1 MKEKGIKIAIS
12 GKGGVG
18 KTTLASLLCHILSR
32 KKSKVLAVDADPDAN
47 LGMALGFS
55 SALLAQAT
63 TIAQDEKLIEE
74 RTGAV
79 PGEFGG
85 WFALNPFVEDIP
97 EKYVVKQG
105 NISLLQMGAK
115 STGGTGCACPQ
126 SILLKSLL
134 NHLVVERDEAV
145 IVDMEAGLE
154 HLGRGTAEGVDAFI
168 IVVEPGQRSFAT
180 ARAVAKMAK
189 DLSVQNVYVVVSKL
203 HGVNPSSIK
212 DELQDLNVIGF
223 LPYKVEAVYADL
235 QGKTIFDLCPD
246 LLEEAAAI
254 LERIDDELAEVDEKN
269 QV

>member
-1 MKEKGIKIAIS
+1 MREKGIKIAIS

-18 KTTLASLLCHILSR
+18 KTTLASLLCHILSQR
-32 KKSKVLAVDADPDAN
+32 NSRVLAVDADPDAN

-55 SALLAQAT
+55 PELLAQAT

-79 PGEFGG
+79 PGEFGA
-85 WFALNPFVEDIP
+85 WFTLNPFVEDIP
-97 EKYVVKQG
+97 EKYVVTQD

-115 STGGTGCACPQ
+115 SIGGTGCACPE

-134 NHLVVERDEAV
+134 NHLVVERNEAV

-203 HGVNPSSIK
+203 HGVNISSIIN
-212 DELQDLNVIGF
+212 ELPDLKVIGF
-223 LPYKVEAVYADL
+223 LPYKVEAVFADL
-235 QGKTIFDLCPD
+235 KGITLFEACPD
-246 LLEEAAAI
+246 LVAEAASI
-254 LERIDDELAEVDEKN
+254 LDKVMHDCLQNGTVLS
-269 QV
+269 